1 MTKTIRIE
9 IVTDTDI
16 ISGEFTM
23 PTHYDEARLTVEDIR
38 TDSNIQPV

>member
-1 MTKTIRIE
+1 MKTIRIE

-23 PTHYDEARLTVEDIR
+23 PTYYDEASLTAEDIR
-38 TDSNIQPV
+38 TDSNIQPA

>member
-1 MTKTIRIE
+1 MKTIRIE

-23 PTHYDEARLTVEDIR
+23 PVYYDETTLTAEDIR
-38 TDSNIQPV
+38 TDSNIQPA